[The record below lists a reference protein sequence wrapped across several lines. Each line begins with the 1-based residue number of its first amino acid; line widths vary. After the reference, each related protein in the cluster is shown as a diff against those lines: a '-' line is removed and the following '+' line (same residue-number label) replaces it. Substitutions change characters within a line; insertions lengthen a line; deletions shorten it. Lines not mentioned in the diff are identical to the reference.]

1 MKRYTIADIVAANE
15 AAGRFYFSKDTLR
28 FFGQTRGMFKVRH
41 VAGRVFV
48 IAPSRWDGR
57 LMGYSLAEFDPA
69 TGELN
74 KPKEMQFAPRT
85 KLATEDFFDSL
96 KQKEAVAV

>member
-1 MKRYTIADIVAANE
+1 MKRYTIAEIAAANE
-15 AAGRFYFSKDTLR
+15 AAGRFYFSKDTLK

-48 IAPSRWDGR
+48 IAPSRWNGR
-57 LMGYSLAEFDPA
+57 LMGYSFAEFHPE
-69 TGELN
+69 TGEIGH
-74 KPKEMQFAPRT
+74 PKECDSS
-85 KLATEDFFDSL
+85 KLVEIENFLDSL